1 MRGHGGVLI
10 LGAGGHGKVVADILL
25 CQDVPVL
32 GFLDDNP
39 LLQGQAR
46 LGLPILGAIASY
58 PRYES
63 SGLALGIGD
72 TAQRRGVVQR
82 CGPAAQQLWRDA
94 IHPRATIA
102 ASARLGRGVTVAA
115 GAVVNPDAILGDH
128 VIINTGAT
136 VDHDC
141 IVAAYG
147 HIAPGAHLA
156 GQVSIGEGVLVGI
169 GATVCPGCSIG
180 AWSIVGACA
189 AVVRN
194 VPAGVTAIGVPVRY
208 TSGARAHV
216 VGPRHGD
223 DVAVR

>member
-1 MRGHGGVLI
+1 MGRGGVLI

-25 CQDVPVL
+25 HQDVPVL

-39 LLQGQAR
+39 MLHGQAR

-58 PRYES
+58 PRYEPG
-63 SGLALGIGD
+63 GLALGIGD
-72 TAQRRGVVQR
+72 TAQRRRVVQR
-82 CGPAAQQLWRDA
+82 CGPAAQRLWRDA

-102 ASARLGRGVTVAA
+102 ASARLGQGVTVVA

-141 IVAAYG
+141 MVAAYG

-156 GQVSIGEGVLVGI
+156 GHVSIGEGAVVGI
-169 GATVCPGCSIG
+169 GAAICPGCTIG
-180 AWSIVGACA
+180 AWSIVGAGA
-189 AVVRN
+189 AVVRE
-194 VPAGVTAIGVPVRY
+194 VPDGITAIGVPARY
-208 TSGARAHV
+208 AVGAGECARA
-216 VGPRHGD
+216 
-223 DVAVR
+223 